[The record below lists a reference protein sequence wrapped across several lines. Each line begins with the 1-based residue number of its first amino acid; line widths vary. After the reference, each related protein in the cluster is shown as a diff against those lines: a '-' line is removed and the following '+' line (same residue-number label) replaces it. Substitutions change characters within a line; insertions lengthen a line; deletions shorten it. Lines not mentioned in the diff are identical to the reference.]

1 MTSNDLVALLKEAQG
16 FVRHNDKSHTDNCGV
31 CDLFDRINFAL
42 SEPVEELPLREENL
56 ALRAALA
63 CWRNDED
70 WRAKYLAVSLKL
82 GEANA
87 EIKKL
92 RGKAIRF
99 DLDQQGIESRER
111 DAVALVEARA
121 DLKLWEETAQKVTD
135 LFDPLKP
142 KVSPATLRL
151 TAEAAKAANQ
161 TLRER
166 VQEGREAAQIL
177 IEEIGA
183 GGPESI
189 GQTATRAAEALQKL
203 KEQLEWAVAVQQAAL
218 ESQERLALEVKGWK
232 QAAEIQ
238 EQFKNAAFRERD
250 AARQSVLDA
259 ASLPIGVSP
268 LGIAVLETPLQVSSA
283 FETETAKERD
293 ILAQQNIELN
303 DACVRYEKAL
313 KDARYSLSILASHLD
328 HPEVE
333 WPNYG
338 LKSLAMS
345 YKKRI
350 EEIDAVLKGES

>member
-16 FVRHNDKSHTDNCGV
+16 FVRHNEKSHTDTCGV

-63 CWRNDED
+63 CWRNEED
-70 WRAKYLAVSLKL
+70 WRLKYLEVSLKL
-82 GEANA
+82 G
-87 EIKKL
+87 
-92 RGKAIRF
+92 
-99 DLDQQGIESRER
+99 
-111 DAVALVEARA
+111 EARA

-189 GQTATRAAEALQKL
+189 GQTATRAAEAVRKL

-232 QAAEIQ
+232 QAAGIQ
-238 EQFKNAAFRERD
+238 EQFKNAALRERD

-350 EEIDAVLKGES
+350 EEIDAVLETK